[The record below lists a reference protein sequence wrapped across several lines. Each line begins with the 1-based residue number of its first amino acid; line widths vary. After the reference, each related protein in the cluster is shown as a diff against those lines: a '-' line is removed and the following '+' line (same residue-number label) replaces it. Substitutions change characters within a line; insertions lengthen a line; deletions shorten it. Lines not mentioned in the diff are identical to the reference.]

1 MQPLNYDTHPILK
14 AAMFEMLMLRK
25 GVDQALIPISTIQKF
40 PAPVVFFCLKY
51 VMGTPK
57 NRLAISKL
65 LVLVKLFSI

>member
-40 PAPVVFFCLKY
+40 PAPVVFFL
-51 VMGTPK
+51 
-57 NRLAISKL
+57 SK
-65 LVLVKLFSI
+65 ICDGDP